1 MDLEPENAPI
11 DMYSMH
17 THRPGHDVEIG
28 KFLAALRSRVSAES
42 TSPRVIYE
50 EESRR

>member
-1 MDLEPENAPI
+1 MNLRPENAPI
-11 DMYSMH
+11 IMYSLH

-28 KFLAALRSRVSAES
+28 QFLSVLRSRVSAES

-50 EESRR
+50 EESKR